1 MPCQK
6 VLNLYLSYLPM
17 QNSYLCM
24 QTRLKCHSTC
34 TCNNANKYKC
44 IVHTLHSCETSYD
57 EPNIMQII
65 NIMFCVKPILTKEWH
80 TKTAEASQW
89 NSNLQ
94 LKLISLE
101 PNTFL
106 ELGHKNWMSFDQVFS
121 LQLRSRS
128 WNENLEPPWW
138 WLIVRGGRFIGKSSL
153 FMSHGQQKSCFHLM
167 WK

>member
-1 MPCQK
+1 M
-6 VLNLYLSYLPM
+6 Y
-17 QNSYLCM
+17 
-24 QTRLKCHSTC
+24 STY
-34 TCNNANKYKC
+34 TVVKL
-44 IVHTLHSCETSYD
+44 VYD
-57 EPNIMQII
+57 EQNIMQII

-153 FMSHGQQKSCFHLM
+153 FMSHGQQKKLFSFNVKVDNLNIDTYLCNYHLTSIV
-167 WK
+167 